1 MVLPCIAQ
9 DEKWTPS
16 QRDAYEYILS
26 SADETVYVSE
36 EYTPSCMRERNSVLA
51 SRADILISYLSRS
64 ASGAGQTV
72 RMAEKLN
79 KRVYNLYPT
88 LDKEN

>member
-36 EYTPSCMRERNSVLA
+36 EYTQSCMRERNSVLA